1 MARVCVPITE
11 SGEIDGHWGRA
22 PRVAIAD
29 VEGGVVKSWQEFE
42 VGWGD
47 LHETDTEGGHHARI
61 ARFLGEHEAEIRS
74 GAGDGAGHGP
84 DAREDGHRGACRRQR
99 RRPGGGRGLLAVRA
113 GAAETSGHCLGFA
126 HDAQHVRAGQPGQ
139 VAIVPAALD
148 ELGKQVRVAGDI
160 FQADGW

>member
-61 ARFLGEHEAEIRS
+61 ARFLRDHEVDSVVAQGMGPGMVEMLSKMGIAVHVGAS
-74 GAGDGAGHGP
+74 G
-84 DAREDGHRGACRRQR
+84 DAR
-99 RRPGGGRGLLAVRA
+99 
-113 GAAETSGHCLGFA
+113 T
-126 HDAQHVRAGQPGQ
+126 
-139 VAIVPAALD
+139 AALT
-148 ELGKQVRVAGDI
+148 L
-160 FQADGW
+160 

>member
-61 ARFLGEHEAEIRS
+61 ARFLGEHEVESVVAQGMGPGMVQMLEKMGIGVHVGVS
-74 GAGDGAGHGP
+74 G
-84 DAREDGHRGACRRQR
+84 DARA
-99 RRPGGGRGLLAVRA
+99 AV
-113 GAAETSGHCLGFA
+113 AAS
-126 HDAQHVRAGQPGQ
+126 
-139 VAIVPAALD
+139 
-148 ELGKQVRVAGDI
+148 
-160 FQADGW
+160 